1 MFFSADMIEE
11 AYRGIC
17 QKYELW
23 DDNFT
28 DLEGEDIAAILS
40 PLEPL
45 ERMIVTAYI
54 FDSIIEENNALK
66 EKMSVVA

>member
-1 MFFSADMIEE
+1 MFLNADMVEE
-11 AYRGIC
+11 AYRGIR
-17 QKYELW
+17 QKYDFW

-40 PLEPL
+40 SLEPL
-45 ERMIVTAYI
+45 ERMIATAYI
-54 FDSIIEENNALK
+54 FDAIIEENNALK

>member
-1 MFFSADMIEE
+1 MFFNADMVEE
-11 AYRGIC
+11 AYRGIR
-17 QKYELW
+17 QKYDFW

-54 FDSIIEENNALK
+54 FDNIIEENNALK
-66 EKMSVVA
+66 EKLGTVA